1 MDTFDFDDAQA
12 QLHHQARQEAA
23 RHRAAEQLRALRLR
37 RAAGEP
43 MDYADE
49 FRLQQLEGAR

>member
-1 MDTFDFDDAQA
+1 MDTFEFDEAQA
-12 QLHHQARQEAA
+12 QLAYQTRQEAA

-43 MDYADE
+43 MDHADL